1 MSQFYFNEISKSKVL
16 DLGMSELFYKKL
28 LNYLSRCL
36 YYFSFLPVMDENYI
50 FSTSSPAFDVVNV
63 ADFRHSNRCVWHC
76 IVDLIFIF
84 LMTCDVEHLF
94 IFLFAICMSYFMS
107 CLLRFLAHFK
117 SGCLFSYYC
126 ILRVLHGFEV
136 LVVYEISFFIK
147 IFF

>member
-16 DLGMSELFYKKL
+16 DLGMSDLFYKKL

-36 YYFSFLPVMDENYI
+36 YYFAFLPVMDENYI

-63 ADFRHSNRCVWHC
+63 ADFRHSNRCVWYC

-94 IFLFAICMSYFMS
+94 IFLFAICISYLMS
-107 CLLRFLAHFK
+107 CLIFCPFLI
-117 SGCLFSYYC
+117 GLF
-126 ILRVLHGFEV
+126 
-136 LVVYEISFFIK
+136 
-147 IFF
+147 IFHC